1 MNLYQFENK
10 HNFLSL
16 KEANVIIL
24 FFQQQPEFIR
34 ELS

>member
-1 MNLYQFENK
+1 MNFYQFKNK

-16 KEANVIIL
+16 EKAKVVIL

-34 ELS
+34 EAS